1 MDEQTVLVENRLPQ
15 IISQGLLGLIRGPA
29 LYSGK
34 MTDTSRRSRSHQDAT
49 RGRLL
54 ALLREGKWTVDDLA
68 TRLGLTDNAVRF
80 HLATL
85 ESAGTVMKEGVL
97 RRQGAGKPA
106 DLYALTPEAEESFS
120 RAYAPVLAA
129 CVAELRETMSIP
141 HLTAFLRRVGKRL
154 AGGLRNPRG
163 SLPNRVAAAAE
174 LLNALG
180 GVTSVE
186 KSGNTFHIIG
196 RACPL
201 SRAVEADHCVCAAVT
216 ALVAE
221 VVDANVAERC
231 DRSGRPRCHFEISSR
246 IKPPSRV
253 ARR

>member
-1 MDEQTVLVENRLPQ
+1 
-15 IISQGLLGLIRGPA
+15 
-29 LYSGK
+29 
-34 MTDTSRRSRSHQDAT
+34 MTDTTRRDSSPQEAT

-68 TRLGLTDNAVRF
+68 ARLGLTDNAVRF
-80 HLATL
+80 HISSL
-85 ESAGTVMKEGVL
+85 EASGSVRREGVL
-97 RRQGAGKPA
+97 RKQGAGKPA
-106 DLYALTPEAEESFS
+106 DLYTLTADAEESFS

-129 CVAELRETMSIP
+129 CVAELREIMPTTQ
-141 HLTAFLRRVGKRL
+141 LVALLKRAGRRLVN
-154 AGGLRNPRG
+154 GLPRSSG
-163 SLPNRVAAAAE
+163 SLSQRVSGASDF
-174 LLNALG
+174 LNALG
-180 GVTSVE
+180 GVTAVE

-221 VVDANVAERC
+221 VVDADVAERC

-246 IKPPSRV
+246 KSS
-253 ARR
+253 

>member
-1 MDEQTVLVENRLPQ
+1 
-15 IISQGLLGLIRGPA
+15 
-29 LYSGK
+29 
-34 MTDTSRRSRSHQDAT
+34 MTDTSRPRSSQQDAT

-68 TRLGLTDNAVRF
+68 RRLGLTDNAIRF

-85 ESAGTVMKEGVL
+85 ESAGTVTKAGVL

-106 DLYALTPEAEESFS
+106 DLYTLTPDAAESFS

-129 CVAELRETMSIP
+129 CVAELRKSMSTPQLI
-141 HLTAFLRRVGKRL
+141 AFLRRVGKRL
-154 AGGLRNPRG
+154 AGGLRNPQG
-163 SLPNRVAAAAE
+163 SLPNRVAGAAE

-221 VVDANVAERC
+221 VVDAEVAERC

-246 IKPPSRV
+246 KEPIGRTV
-253 ARR
+253 TRR